1 MKLTSVKLLFY
12 FLFSPILLFAQ
23 NSEYVNTEAFLNKA
37 VYSTNDTVSM
47 ALKMVIKEKYHINSY
62 QVADPTLIKTA
73 ISSGSNEFKLIGT
86 YFPPDKE
93 YKFEF
98 SDNKIKVY
106 EGTVY
111 IGLKFTGSDLK
122 PGSYEIPIK
131 INYQACDDKQ
141 CYAPKTINFN
151 VPVKIEATSSATL
164 SNADVFK
171 NVDFTKP
178 TVASGNTNQTQ
189 QTQLTENERTGNAP
203 AEEDQISDLIEEQG
217 MFVALFFIFG
227 FGLLLNLT
235 PCVYPLIPVTISYF
249 GAQSSGS
256 KAQSIL
262 MGLFYALGMSI
273 TYTALG
279 VFAALT
285 GGLLGTA
292 LQSPIVIIG
301 IAVVFIALGTSMF
314 GLFEIR
320 VPQKLAL
327 AGNKNRSGLFG
338 SLIMGLLVGFI
349 AAPCIGPIVLSLLL
363 YVGKTGSPFI
373 GFLLFFVL
381 SMGLGFPY
389 IFLAAFSSAL
399 NKLPRSGEWMIGVK
413 IIFGLILFGMAINTM
428 SPIIPKDIYA
438 WLYPG
443 YIIAA
448 GAYLI
453 LIDRNGLSSKVYTNI
468 KYIIA
473 IVAIIWGTW
482 QLKPAGATEHLNWQV
497 LNSYSAIESS
507 IQTEQKPVMIDFYA
521 DWCAQCK
528 ELDEYTYTDK
538 EVIDLSNSFNNIKI
552 DLTTENPEI
561 TEKFGI
567 KGLPVVI
574 FMNSKGEELRD
585 LRITGFLKPEE
596 FIKKMNSALE
606 RNK

>member
-141 CYAPKTINFN
+141 CYAPKTINFS

-164 SNADVFK
+164 SNTDVFK

-178 TVASGNTNQTQ
+178 TVASSNIETQ
-189 QTQLTENERTGNAP
+189 QTKLKENERISEAP
-203 AEEDQISDLIEEQG
+203 SEENYVSTLIEEQG
-217 MFVALFFIFG
+217 MFVALIFIFLG
-227 FGLLLNLT
+227 GLALNLT
-235 PCVYPLIPVTISYF
+235 PCVYPLIPITISYF

-256 KAQSIL
+256 RAQSIL
-262 MGLFYALGMSI
+262 MGVFYALGMSV
-273 TYTALG
+273 TYSSLG

-285 GGLLGTA
+285 GSLLGSA
-292 LQSPIVIIG
+292 LQNPFVIIG
-301 IAVVFIALGTSMF
+301 VALILIALGTSMF

-320 VPQKLAL
+320 VPQKLAV

-338 SLIMGLLVGFI
+338 SLLMGLLVGFI
-349 AAPCIGPIVLSLLL
+349 AAPCIGPFVLSLLL
-363 YVGKTGSPFI
+363 AVGQSGSVFI

-381 SMGLGFPY
+381 SLGLGAPY
-389 IFLAAFSSAL
+389 IVLAAFSSSL

-428 SPIIPKDIYA
+428 APIIPKDIYA

-443 YIIAA
+443 YIIVA
-448 GAYLI
+448 GIYLI
-453 LIDRNGLSSKVYTNI
+453 LIDRNGLTSKVYTNI